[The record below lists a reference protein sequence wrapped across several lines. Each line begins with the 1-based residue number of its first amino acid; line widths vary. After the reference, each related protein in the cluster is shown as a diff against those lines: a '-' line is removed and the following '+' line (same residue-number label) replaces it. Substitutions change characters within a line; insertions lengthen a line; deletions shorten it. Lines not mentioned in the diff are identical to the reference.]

1 MRNRGD
7 MHRSLGALKVP
18 NSPGRKGGSPPCP
31 VGPRSPASPAK
42 DSSHSLCRLVSAGLA
57 LTCFGILAGC
67 VDTNVAQGPDPST
80 PHSTNIARREGVS
93 PSGATVA
100 LASFTGGPQDL
111 DDRFAAIFA
120 DAAKRGD
127 ISVADPDNANYLVR
141 GYLNARPEGDAT
153 AVAYVLDIFDAK
165 KQRAQRVENEII
177 VKAQAADPW
186 SVVDD
191 SVLAAVASK
200 SADDLA
206 AVMTNTPEALL
217 AANGAPSDGHN
228 ATTEDGQTAVAATFP
243 PAAAP
248 PSASPPPGGLGLTAQ
263 R

>member
-1 MRNRGD
+1 MV
-7 MHRSLGALKVP
+7 RSLGALAVP
-18 NSPGRKGGSPPCP
+18 NSPGRKGVSLPWP
-31 VGPRSPASPAK
+31 VEPRNSASPAK
-42 DSSHSLCRLVSAGLA
+42 DSSHSLCRLASAGVA

-67 VDTNVAQGPDPST
+67 VDTNVAQGPDPSA

-127 ISVADPDNANYLVR
+127 ISVAAPGNANYLVR

-153 AVAYVLDIFDAK
+153 AVAYVLDVFDAK

-177 VKAQAADPW
+177 VKAQATDPW
-186 SVVDD
+186 SVVDN
-191 SVLAAVASK
+191 SVLAAVAAK

-206 AVMTNTPEALL
+206 AVMTNTPEAL
-217 AANGAPSDGHN
+217 AANAAPSDGHN
-228 ATTEDGQTAVAATFP
+228 ATAEDGQTAVAATSP